1 MCFSMCVV
9 TVHCVMLFS
18 EILKFGERY
27 EIVKSPIDAV
37 HHLSVLRLIG
47 ALFTFLLTIPLIV
60 TALVVMC
67 VIYESESLVC
77 LTES

>member
-1 MCFSMCVV
+1 MLYIISFCF
-9 TVHCVMLFS
+9 
-18 EILKFGERY
+18 EAY
-27 EIVKSPIDAV
+27 
-37 HHLSVLRLIG
+37 G

-67 VIYESESLVC
+67 VIDESESLVC